1 MAPVVR
7 IDDDVWEWLKSQ
19 ARPLEDTPNSV
30 LRRVAGLDHKRSTR
44 PMTDGALQTATPQR
58 DSPCAIKKSRLLDV
72 FLSELEAADL
82 EVERVTQDRRSNL
95 FKTRTQDGS
104 KRLWY
109 VKERSDDKGFWGL
122 TPNILDFCRKSDLP
136 WRAILLVGPSQRSYS
151 LTPEAVEKN
160 QNNWSKSKD
169 HRVGQYKVH
178 EKDSELEGAQKFDS
192 YSKLVVSVL
201 ADVTKGL

>member
-44 PMTDGALQTATPQR
+44 PMTDDAPQTATPQR
-58 DSPCAIKKSRLLDV
+58 NSPRASKKSRLLDV
-72 FLSELEAADL
+72 FLSELEAAGL
-82 EVERVTQDRRSNL
+82 EVERVMQDRRSNL

-104 KRLWY
+104 ARLWY

-122 TPNILDFCRKSDLP
+122 TPKFLDSFRGSGLP
-136 WRAILLVGPSQRSYS
+136 WRVVLLIGPSQRSYS

-160 QNNWSKSKD
+160 QNHWSTD
-169 HRVGQYKVH
+169 RLGQYKVH
-178 EKDSELEGAQKFDS
+178 EKDRELEGAQQFDS